1 MHFAGVIDRLGIR
14 DAVAARLRPYANGA
28 TAMAELAT
36 SSDARPIGCT
46 QATEILYTPGVRLVG
61 PLPGDLALV
70 TTYAVAVTTDAPSSA
85 LARRLAASLAGDG
98 SAPLRRAAGFE
109 AIA

>member
-1 MHFAGVIDRLGIR
+1 V
-14 DAVAARLRPYANGA
+14 VARLRPYANGA

-46 QATEILYTPGVRLVG
+46 QATEILYTSGVRLVG
-61 PLPGDLALV
+61 PLPGDLALL
-70 TTYAVAVTTDAPSSA
+70 TTYAVAVMTDAPSNA

-98 SAPLRRAAGFE
+98 SAPVRRAAGFE
-109 AIA
+109 AMA